1 MPPFIKSSKE
11 GSIMKKYFKPE
22 VFIVEMTADVITASY
37 GTVEE
42 DGFNLDYGKDIFF
55 S

>member
-1 MPPFIKSSKE
+1 MRRE
-11 GSIMKKYFKPE
+11 NRMKKYFKPK
-22 VFIVEMTADVITASY
+22 VLIVTVADVITASY

-42 DGFNLDYGKDIFF
+42 NDTKLDYGKDIFF

>member
-1 MPPFIKSSKE
+1 MRRE
-11 GSIMKKYFKPE
+11 NRMKKYFKPK
-22 VFIVEMTADVITASY
+22 VLIVTVADVITASY

-42 DGFNLDYGKDIFF
+42 NGFNLDYGKDIFF

>member
-1 MPPFIKSSKE
+1 
-11 GSIMKKYFKPE
+11 MKKYLKPE
-22 VFIVEMTADVITASY
+22 VLMVKATADVITASY

-42 DGFNLDYGKDIFF
+42 NGFGLDYGKDIFF